1 MLGMT
6 TQLDIVRNDHIA
18 TLRTSLVNLCS
29 QNYCAAM
36 ILDEFYYN
44 AMRHRIILEHESE
57 DRYNRNRT
65 RYKDTKDVQIDHPLA
80 VEIPQLQSMMSGMF
94 DGQAIITA
102 LAVLSDNNY
111 ASIEIA
117 NNLFVSY
124 DVNLDK
130 IERDLLN
137 MQGIEP
143 LPPST
148 KEVAPLPIEEVTVAQ
163 SPARRSEN
171 RRIEYHNNRAARI
184 GLPATLTLVQWRKTL
199 EYFNGKCALC
209 PDGVYEVLEHFIP
222 LIQGGGTTE
231 YNCIPACAGC
241 NRIKHDLHPSM
252 ISEDS
257 PLFSSIKTVQAY
269 LEARRMGAMV

>member
-44 AMRHRIILEHESE
+44 AMRHRIVLEHESE

-65 RYKDTKDVQIDHPLA
+65 RYKDKKDIQIDHPLT
-80 VEIPQLQSMMSGMF
+80 VEIPQLKSMMSGMF
-94 DGQAIITA
+94 DEQFIITA

-111 ASIEIA
+111 ASIEIV

-124 DVNLDK
+124 EVNLDK
-130 IERDLLN
+130 IELDLLN

-148 KEVAPLPIEEVTVAQ
+148 KKVDPLPTIEKVAVTQ
-163 SPARRSEN
+163 PPARRSES

-184 GLPATLTLVQWRKTL
+184 GLPATLTLAQWKTTL
-199 EYFNGKCALC
+199 AYFQDRCALC
-209 PDGVYEVLEHFIP
+209 PDGAYEVLEHFIP

-231 YNCIPACAGC
+231 YNCIPACAQC
-241 NRIKHDLHPSM
+241 NRIKHDAHPSM

-257 PLFSSIKTVQAY
+257 PLFSSMKTVQAY
-269 LEARRMGAMV
+269 LETRRVEA